1 MHTCFHLNRFAV
13 PVFVLGLAA
22 LLPAADSRETWSGW
36 SADLTAPDPDTVL
49 LPADHDTGGLL
60 LRSGEDI
67 TLFPATVL
75 PDLDTLSLRVAF
87 TDALPPLFPPEAALL
102 INRTTPLAP
111 ALTASDDA
119 LTYTWDISALPAP
132 PEDLAILWQPPE
144 DLPVDSFTLL
154 QSSLETTVSPLLTDA
169 DGNGIDD
176 AWELAHFGHTGIDP
190 TSDPDNDGLSNL
202 AEFLAD
208 TDPNV
213 AATSISPATLSL
225 ITFSP

>member
-1 MHTCFHLNRFAV
+1 MHTRFHLNRFAV
-13 PVFVLGLAA
+13 PVFVLGLAS

-60 LRSGEDI
+60 LRSGGDI
-67 TLFPATVL
+67 TLFPAALL

-87 TDALPPLFPPEAALL
+87 ADALPPLFPPQATLL
-102 INRTTPLAP
+102 NRTTPLAP

-119 LTYTWDISALPAP
+119 LTYTWDLSALPAP

-144 DLPVDSFTLL
+144 NLPVDRFTLL
-154 QSSLETTVSPLLTDA
+154 QSAVETTLTPLLTDA

-176 AWELAHFGHTGIDP
+176 NWELTHFGHIGIDP
-190 TSDPDNDGLSNL
+190 AADPDNDGLSNL
-202 AEFLAD
+202 AEFLAG

-213 AATSISPATLSL
+213 AATPISPATLNL
-225 ITFSP
+225 IAYSP